1 MKKAII
7 FDMGGVLVDLDI
19 PGCKQYFKTELG
31 YDEIETVL
39 DPCHQ
44 KGIFGQLEEGLLSG
58 DEFRRIVKEG
68 SRPGVTDED
77 VNQAMYKILVGIEP
91 YKIDLLH
98 RLAKDYDLYI
108 LSNNNEISIVCSAG
122 MFKDAGFGL
131 DTHFK
136 KCYMSYEMKV
146 LKPAAAFYQAVMDDI
161 GLPPSEML
169 FIDDSQLNV
178 DAAVAAGLPAIYYKP
193 GTDLSQLLDDYLA
206 NN

>member
-1 MKKAII
+1 
-7 FDMGGVLVDLDI
+7 MGGVLVDLDI

-31 YDEIETVL
+31 YDEIDTVL

-58 DEFRRIVKEG
+58 DEFRTIVKAG
-68 SRPGVTDED
+68 SRPGVTDEQ

-136 KCYMSYEMKV
+136 KCYMSYELKI
-146 LKPAAAFYQAVMDDI
+146 LKPAAGFYKAVMDDI

-178 DAAVAAGLPAIYYKP
+178 DAAIAAGLPAIYYKP
-193 GTDLSQLLDDYLA
+193 GTDLSQLLDNYIAGLA
-206 NN
+206 ENE

>member
-91 YKIDLLH
+91 YKIDMLH

-131 DTHFK
+131 DTYFK

-146 LKPAAAFYQAVMDDI
+146 LKPAAAFYQVVMDDI
-161 GLPPSEML
+161 GLPPSKML
-169 FIDDSQLNV
+169 LIDDSQLNV